1 MFELLDDILNPI
13 ALVGI
18 LYLCDAGGIFVT
30 SKIRWRKIAWP
41 IGSVG
46 LLVAGLLGYRLLNP
60 DAFGS
65 MRCVYQDAD
74 GVIQKGASKQCNS
87 LPAGAAVIILQQ

>member
-1 MFELLDDILNPI
+1 M
-13 ALVGI
+13 
-18 LYLCDAGGIFVT
+18 T

-46 LLVAGLLGYRLLNP
+46 LLVAGLLGYRVVNP

-65 MRCVYQDAD
+65 VRCVYQDAD
-74 GVIQKGASKQCNS
+74 GVIQKGAGKQCDS
-87 LPAGAAVIILQQ
+87 LPAGDAMIILRQQD